1 MSQPTS
7 GLAVAGQAPVLQ
19 VGPAADPVHI
29 DIGGQAAQAAISRDG
44 VPIPVVPIDPAQ
56 LQNLH
61 LFPPTFSQRVVSQ
74 SIPPGTRVPQGTFV
88 DLVLA
93 SPTILPISIVP
104 GVHPGFLGAPPG
116 GTAPYTLAG
125 VYQQF
130 IQNSPA
136 LQGVLTRNT
145 TAPDPSS
152 ADGLAIVNALSSLN
166 PPVQATP
173 GDVAAAFAG
182 LQAAMTFGS

>member
-1 MSQPTS
+1 
-7 GLAVAGQAPVLQ
+7 
-19 VGPAADPVHI
+19 VGPAAPPVFI
-29 DIGGQAAQAAISRDG
+29 ALGDQATQAAISRNG
-44 VPIPVVPIDPAQ
+44 VTVSPVPIDPNQ

-61 LFPPTFSQRVVSQ
+61 LLPPVFSQRVVTQ
-74 SIPPGTRVPQGTFV
+74 SIPPGTRVPQGTSV

-104 GVHPGFLGAPPG
+104 GVHPGFLGTPPG

-136 LQGVLTRNT
+136 LQRVLTRNI

-152 ADGLAIVNALSSLN
+152 ADGQAIVSALSSLT
-166 PPVQATP
+166 PPVQDTP